1 MFHGL
6 GLQTTAGQ
14 ATTETRRYVLLVGIN
29 HTCSQGTNGNV
40 QRNHSSLENL
50 KLALFL
56 SQRQRT
62 VPVNII
68 ISYHLASTLMRC
80 TVSRRVT
87 ACHVV
92 SRHLLSSRFV
102 SCRVVSCNV
111 MRRYI
116 MPRHAMQGKLQ
127 ANSSNFPSGIKALAD
142 YVHSK
147 GLKLGIYADAG

>member
-80 TVSRRVT
+80 TVSRRV
-87 ACHVV
+87 
-92 SRHLLSSRFV
+92 
-102 SCRVVSCNV
+102 VSCNV